1 MTLFTDSNVILPEPD
16 PREHCQLPA
25 AQVAHGST
33 VEMSRSSAE
42 PEAFHRDITFVDTQG
57 FRDELIMEVD
67 TPSWFLVLFAPC
79 SSDYPHSAR
88 TDKQWSF
95 HTISGCA
102 SCSFAI
108 LGFGLHIV

>member
-16 PREHCQLPA
+16 PREHCLLPA

-67 TPSWFLVLFAPC
+67 MNAFSRCEITNGCIFSGVWGGTRLAGGGQLTLREPS
-79 SSDYPHSAR
+79 
-88 TDKQWSF
+88 
-95 HTISGCA
+95 
-102 SCSFAI
+102 
-108 LGFGLHIV
+108 IV